1 MNDVFKQNDNSWY
14 NLRQS
19 SEFSRPLVKPVYHV
33 NESVAFLGPITWDIL
48 LDDHEDLD
56 DFSTSKNKIKKWKPK
71 N

>member
-1 MNDVFKQNDNSWY
+1 M
-14 NLRQS
+14 
-19 SEFSRPLVKPVYHV
+19 KPVYHV

-56 DFSTSKNKIKKWKPK
+56 NFSTSKNKIKKWKPK

>member
-1 MNDVFKQNDNSWY
+1 M
-14 NLRQS
+14 
-19 SEFSRPLVKPVYHV
+19 KPVHHV

-56 DFSTSKNKIKKWKPK
+56 NFSTSKNKIKKWKPK